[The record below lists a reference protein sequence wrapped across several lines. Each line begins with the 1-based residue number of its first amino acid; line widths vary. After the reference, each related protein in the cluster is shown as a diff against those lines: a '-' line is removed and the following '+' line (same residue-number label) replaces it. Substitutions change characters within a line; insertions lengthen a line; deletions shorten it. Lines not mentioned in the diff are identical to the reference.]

1 VLQIVWNFSSARF
14 SAAQLHCWQFDK
26 RGLYCRCCLTL
37 ADGLGSFLR
46 CRLGMKSAI
55 AAIAITVTS
64 GSVLAQTQR
73 TPPSAF
79 ATFPTMPSAFATA
92 PLSPCYGRRS
102 YWAYRSEGTRRY
114 RWSSFNPTSPC
125 YSGTPYPYY
134 SAFEPFQ
141 TPGPTSRPA
150 LPGAASLNENEARA
164 RIEAKGY
171 LNISSLVQ
179 DRRGIWRGEA
189 TMNDGGSVDVV
200 VDLEGNIYSELS
212 TLHIWI
218 ERAPPQKKN
227 R

>member
-1 VLQIVWNFSSARF
+1 MDWVRF
-14 SAAQLHCWQFDK
+14 CDAGQSM
-26 RGLYCRCCLTL
+26 R
-37 ADGLGSFLR
+37 
-46 CRLGMKSAI
+46 SAI

-141 TPGPTSRPA
+141 APGRTSRPA

-171 LNISSLVQ
+171 LNISGLVQ

-189 TMNDGGSVDVV
+189 TMNDGRSVDVV
-200 VDLEGNIYSELS
+200 VDLEGNIYSELT
-212 TLHIWI
+212 TLHIRI